1 MCHADKMLIFY
12 DESSSRSQLLLGAFE
27 ILNIYC
33 ASTFAIRP
41 YHQALSLV
49 YLVFLNVWRVERFT
63 SYQHGTQFY
72 ISYINVSFFCISH
85 MFRSMKAEP
94 FISSQMYQHFHF
106 LKCIQG
112 THGVTDTVS
121 GVGGETDHNSCRLRT
136 ELHYN

>member
-1 MCHADKMLIFY
+1 MCNADKMLIFY

-41 YHQALSLV
+41 YQALSLV

-94 FISSQMYQHFHF
+94 FISFQMYQQFNISIFWNVFRAHM
-106 LKCIQG
+106 
-112 THGVTDTVS
+112 VS

-136 ELHYN
+136 ELHCN